1 VLWHAVGR
9 EKEKCVSISL
19 TEFRPIHQQLSCL
32 KTTRDL
38 SCGESECI
46 ITQGWGNGVPI
57 FPGRRHASSQG
68 GSPSNFIPNYSFGIR
83 SKNKEEGGRQ
93 LISTSDLPVV
103 VVEGLLKNGEN
114 GPFSDEMR
122 GLRMLPCNPHCLPES
137 LILLFPLFFSR

>member
-1 VLWHAVGR
+1 MSLFSPGEGMPARRGVLPATLFQIIRSESG
-9 EKEKCVSISL
+9 
-19 TEFRPIHQQLSCL
+19 L
-32 KTTRDL
+32 KTK
-38 SCGESECI
+38 S
-46 ITQGWGNGVPI
+46 
-57 FPGRRHASSQG
+57 
-68 GSPSNFIPNYSFGIR
+68 
-83 SKNKEEGGRQ
+83 KEEGGRQ